1 MNIALIRQRLKI
13 SVLPVTSLVTFGQVS
28 YLLWVSVNLQYLPHW
43 AALRIK

>member
-28 YLLWVSVNLQYLPHW
+28 YLLWVSVNLSSIYLTG
-43 AALRIK
+43 LL